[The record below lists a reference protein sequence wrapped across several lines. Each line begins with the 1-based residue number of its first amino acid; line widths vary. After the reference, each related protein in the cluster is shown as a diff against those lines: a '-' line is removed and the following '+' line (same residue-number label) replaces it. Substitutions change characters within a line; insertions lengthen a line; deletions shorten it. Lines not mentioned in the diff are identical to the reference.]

1 MPLRVDVDAN
11 LDRKCVIY
19 GGNVIYVEIGFAA
32 GPANSLLV

>member
-1 MPLRVDVDAN
+1 MQTWIE
-11 LDRKCVIY
+11 KCVIF